1 MTFTNKIRGIA
12 ASTKEKHF
20 RTPRVYSAFFYSNAI
35 NSFFVCASISIQNIE
50 LSNCS
55 MRELGCRFSRAP
67 LRGASFAIPRRI
79 CRGSAP
85 RPSFA
90 APADDHRGP
99 PLSTHRKQTKIK
111 LFGLTSACSFVEI
124 CRVQL
129 VEMKRAL
136 AGRKRWNEKKNF

>member
-1 MTFTNKIRGIA
+1 MTFACKMRSKA
-12 ASTKEKHF
+12 VSTKKYF
-20 RTPRVYSAFFYSNAI
+20 RTSGVYSTFFSSNAI
-35 NSFFVCASISIQNIE
+35 NPFFVCASISIQNIE

-99 PLSTHRKQTKIK
+99 PLSTHRKQTKIT

-124 CRVQL
+124 NRVSWL
-129 VEMKRAL
+129 K
-136 AGRKRWNEKKNF
+136 GREP

>member
-1 MTFTNKIRGIA
+1 MTFTNKIRSIA
-12 ASTKEKHF
+12 ASTKDFFFFLFERPVF
-20 RTPRVYSAFFYSNAI
+20 TLRFFYSDAI

-67 LRGASFAIPRRI
+67 LRGAPFAIPRRI

-90 APADDHRGP
+90 APADDHRKP

-111 LFGLTSACSFVEI
+111 LFGLTFCL
-124 CRVQL
+124 L
-129 VEMKRAL
+129 VC
-136 AGRKRWNEKKNF
+136 GN

>member
-1 MTFTNKIRGIA
+1 MTFTSKIQSVA
-12 ASTKEKHF
+12 DSTKTIYF
-20 RTPRVYSAFFYSNAI
+20 WTSGVYSTFLYSNAI
-35 NSFFVCASISIQNIE
+35 NSVLVCASISIQNIE

-67 LRGASFAIPRRI
+67 LRGAPFAIPRRI

-111 LFGLTSACSFVEI
+111 LSGLTSACSFVEI
-124 CRVQL
+124 SGVSCWKGS
-129 VEMKRAL
+129 EP
-136 AGRKRWNEKKNF
+136 